1 MKKFQFGKNSYLLNF
16 VVDDDN
22 KIYLINDKIDK
33 TVLTDDQKWALE
45 HSSNIVEIQISGRAT
60 TIHSGDRYI
69 GCSESNTLKYVSHRI
84 SKFEYG
90 RVLEIIQKNDICEVK
105 SIYKEYKDAKT
116 IQSYTKVKNISNNEF
131 YLEYV
136 SSFVQYGVINFD
148 RFDKATLSTPS
159 NSWFLE
165 CQWKKNTFQNLGVI
179 SPSTIKTFKAY
190 KISNTGMWSTK
201 NYLPMGLIQDKK
213 YHQNILFQIEA
224 NGSWNYEIG
233 DFTKTIT
240 LNLSGPS
247 LQENGWMKKLCPNEE
262 FETVKCAITSSKT
275 EGEVFDNITKYRRNI
290 VHRKNDA
297 KELPVIFNE
306 YMFASWN
313 DPSFETAKAL
323 APTAKKLGADYFVI
337 DCGWHDEEP
346 NPFYHIG
353 KWNESKTKYPLGL
366 NNTLDFIRSLGL
378 KVGLWLEPEVVGYL
392 GDAKELWTDDCFFQ
406 RNGKPLIISNRYQ
419 LDFRNPKVYNYLLNK
434 ISEIKEKYNVDY
446 FKFDYNIEPGMGT
459 DYNSDSL
466 GDGLLENNRMYHK
479 FIEELGNKYPDLV
492 IESCASGGNRLDYL
506 TLDNVNMVSTSDQTN
521 YALYPYIVAN
531 ILTAVLPEQAG
542 VWSYPRN
549 ENMKDEEIDD
559 ECIAMNMIN
568 SMIGRVHLA
577 SKLYLLDETKQRLVK
592 EGIDCYNYLK
602 QYRENSLPFYPKGL
616 AKFLDKHLAFGYK
629 NETKAILFVYNMKGK
644 EEINVKI
651 KNMKSCKLI
660 YPFNANDVYEIN
672 NDNLIFKPK
681 RELVARVFEIDFK

>member
-16 VVDDDN
+16 VIDDDN
-22 KIYLINDKIDK
+22 KIYLINEKIDK
-33 TVLTDDQKWALE
+33 NVLTADQKWALE
-45 HSSNIVEIQISGRAT
+45 HSSYIVEVQISGRAT

-69 GCSESNTLKYVSHRI
+69 GCSESNTLHYVSHKI

-116 IQSYTKVKNISNNEF
+116 IQSYTKVKNISNDEF
-131 YLEYV
+131 CLEYV

-148 RFDKATLSTPS
+148 RFDKATLSMPS

-179 SPSTIKTFKAY
+179 SPSTIKTFKAH

-275 EGEVFDNITKYRRNI
+275 EEEVFDNITKYRRNI
-290 VHRKNDA
+290 VNRKNDA

-323 APTAKKLGADYFVI
+323 APTAKKLGANYFVI

-346 NPFYHIG
+346 NPFYHVG

-479 FIEELGNKYPDLV
+479 FIDELGNKYPDLV

-506 TLDNVNMVSTSDQTN
+506 TLDNVNMVSTSDQIN

-559 ECIAMNMIN
+559 ECIAMNRIN

-616 AKFLDKHLAFGYK
+616 AQFLDKHLAFGYK
-629 NETKAILFVYNMKGK
+629 NENKAILFVYNMKGK
-644 EEINVKI
+644 ETINVKI

-660 YPFNANDVYEIN
+660 YPLNTNDVYEIN